1 MNVMYKGEYTEK
13 IRKSMDNDLGDLLD
27 LCNLVSLFY
36 HSILLICTHMMSPRH
51 SKISSSSW
59 LPIHVRK
66 LSDAEVAAR
75 AVVRHILKTPPFITS
90 NSKLAFLFLTPGT
103 LPFEKL
109 WDKFFTVSSSTKRVL
124 HLYSLICSWFLIWKG
139 SSRSTSTR
147 PMNGRF
153 ISVATFLIEKST
165 VMRSLRV
172 ESLWL
177 MPRRGYWLVLLK
189 ILTTNTL
196 FFSQRG
202 NNDFNLKSPN

>member
-1 MNVMYKGEYTEK
+1 MILIDDTSSVYIQRMNVMYKGEYTEK

-103 LPFEKL
+103 LPFERL
-109 WDKFFTVSSSTKRVL
+109 WDRFFQV
-124 HLYSLICSWFLIWKG
+124 HFFFL
-139 SSRSTSTR
+139 T
-147 PMNGRF
+147 NCY
-153 ISVATFLIEKST
+153 
-165 VMRSLRV
+165 LRMV
-172 ESLWL
+172 CC
-177 MPRRGYWLVLLK
+177 
-189 ILTTNTL
+189 
-196 FFSQRG
+196 
-202 NNDFNLKSPN
+202 